1 MDFTDVY
8 GIKHEN
14 CTLITPTEEYRRII
28 IFMDS
33 VGRRFV
39 AISPNPEPTKYGS
52 AKSHWKQG
60 MTYPKNIFIST
71 KKTANQYG

>member
-1 MDFTDVY
+1 M
-8 GIKHEN
+8 
-14 CTLITPTEEYRRII
+14 TPTEEYRRII

-60 MTYPKNIFIST
+60 KPNDVPKEYFHVD
-71 KKTANQYG
+71 KKNC

>member
-14 CTLITPTEEYRRII
+14 CTLIAPTEEYRRII

-60 MTYPKNIFIST
+60 KPNDVPKEYFHID
-71 KKTANQYG
+71 KKNC